1 MEFSQKL
8 DEIEIILIGF
18 GKSWDV
24 LGRYVMKNEDNLTAF
39 VLKVSRAETNQDF
52 NRIANYYLKLI

>member
-18 GKSWDV
+18 GKSWDD
-24 LGRYVMKNEDNLTAF
+24 LGHYIMKNEDNLTAF
-39 VLKVSRAETNQDF
+39 VLKVSRAESNQDF
-52 NRIANYYLKLI
+52 NKIANYYLKLI